1 MLKRSFKTQ
10 FRMPQLNSASSIY
23 QTSTDSLRVYTD
35 GSYHAQQNLGGWGVV
50 IIDAH
55 QKVWQYSGCKR
66 HTSSLEMELTAAVF
80 ALQQLVDDSVS
91 AKNISLYT
99 DSKIL
104 LEGLEYKIEHYR
116 RQNWIHKSGRPVES
130 RELWLRLQHLSQSLP
145 VSINWV
151 KGHARNP
158 GNLMADALARKA
170 LLTSCHTR
178 QSDNN

>member
-1 MLKRSFKTQ
+1 MLKRPINPQ
-10 FRMPQLNSASSIY
+10 FCMSQLNSASSIS
-23 QTSTDSLRVYTD
+23 QTSTDSLHIYTD

-55 QKVWQYSGCKR
+55 RKVCQFSGCKR

-80 ALQQLVDDSVS
+80 ALQQLIDDSVS
-91 AKNISLYT
+91 AKSISLFT

-104 LEGLEYKIEHYR
+104 LEGLEYKIERYR

-158 GNLMADALARKA
+158 GNLMADALAREA
-170 LLTSCHTR
+170 LLTKCHPPQDR
-178 QSDNN
+178 